1 MKLVSILVSF
11 VLILVYSAI
20 IIRDINGNIN
30 IRMQISLFFF
40 FMKQ

>member
-20 IIRDINGNIN
+20 IIRDINGSIN